1 MKFIKK
7 LADFGTSVG
16 KKGSELTSKGIG
28 FGKSTYSAI
37 QLESQKMH
45 SHQQR
50 KKAHELQELREKRLM
65 FEGQAKLHEAKE
77 KEILL
82 IKRARRKMG
91 YGSQQ
96 RKIPNIMKGFGL

>member
-50 KKAHELQELREKRLM
+50 KKAHELRELKAQRIKLAGEFRLQKYKERELKSINYFKRKLNPKQE
-65 FEGQAKLHEAKE
+65 
-77 KEILL
+77 
-82 IKRARRKMG
+82 
-91 YGSQQ
+91 Q